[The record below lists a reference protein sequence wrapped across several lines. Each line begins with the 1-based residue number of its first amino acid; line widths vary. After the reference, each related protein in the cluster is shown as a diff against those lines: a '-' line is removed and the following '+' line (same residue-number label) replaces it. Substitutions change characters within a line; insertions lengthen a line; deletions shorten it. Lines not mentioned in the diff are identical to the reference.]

1 MNGVEK
7 RKKEPITQASCDVAR
22 FLMRKGNKIKS
33 IAVTLGCDP
42 STVSKIKAAD
52 FNLEKYLEMRK
63 ASNRKT
69 AENKAKAA
77 EAPEVVDYTMAPV
90 PGQIEMDL
98 DAATPEK
105 KPEMSDTTKMMR
117 FFASQVEKLAEAL
130 NGIAAE
136 LQKMN
141 GGAEV

>member
-77 EAPEVVDYTMAPV
+77 EEPEVVDYTMVPV

-141 GGAEV
+141 GGAEA

>member
-1 MNGVEK
+1 MNGVDK
-7 RKKEPITQASCDVAR
+7 RKKEPITQESCDVAK
-22 FLMRKGNKIKS
+22 FLMKKGCKIKS
-33 IAVTLGCDP
+33 IAQTLNCDP

-77 EAPEVVDYTMAPV
+77 EAPEVVDYTMTPV

-141 GGAEV
+141 GGAEA